1 MRDHAAVMSTPLAGV
16 LGDDTRFSGS
26 KATPAHPAP
35 NNAGPALLLV
45 VLLLVVGISI
55 LVGAPALQR
64 MQAATGCSSVVGE
77 SLQGASDC
85 R

>member
-1 MRDHAAVMSTPLAGV
+1 MSTPLAGV
-16 LGDDTRFSGS
+16 LGDDTRVSGS

-55 LVGAPALQR
+55 FVGAPALQR

-77 SLQGASDC
+77 SLQAASDC